1 MSNNIVIVAHAEF
14 SQGILSSLE
23 LVAGPG
29 RAVRCVS
36 VSTTEGIPAI
46 AGQIEESIDSLPSAN
61 ATIVLTD
68 IPGGSTTQAA
78 LLLLARR
85 KDFYLLSGLNT
96 PIANWHCRRTSAP
109 LVHRKATSLKAPS
122 KSYGLQLINPDGN
135 RAHIQWKRGTA
146 SASDGGR
153 FGQSSERG
161 QGHLPAEESREGSA

>member
-85 KDFYLLSGLNT
+85 KDFYLLSGLNL
-96 PIANWHCRRTSAP
+96 P
-109 LVHRKATSLKAPS
+109 LL
-122 KSYGLQLINPDGN
+122 LQLALLDDLAPVVPGRPLSEGAVEVLRAAVDQSRQAIALINGAVDG
-135 RAHIQWKRGTA
+135 ACLDDDD
-146 SASDGGR
+146 SD
-153 FGQSSERG
+153 E
-161 QGHLPAEESREGSA
+161 L